1 MVLRPNYDMSIEQ
14 KKYKRLRKELQFVQ
28 SELEYVYEVLS
39 EWHFIFEDYHREYCK
54 KHNIDLNQLNKKSD
68 KKIDQLIAKPA
79 KKESGVVL
87 YKNEEGKDVFKKLY
101 KKIAR
106 KLHPDLGGDQKEFQQ
121 ATSAM
126 QEKNFEKILDICDK
140 HDILIEIDK
149 EMLKLL
155 EKQISDTKEQIK
167 KEKSTY
173 SWNLYSCTNDKCKDN
188 VVKKFLKHLFNYEEN
203 K

>member
-1 MVLRPNYDMSIEQ
+1 MSIEQ

-28 SELEYVYEVLS
+28 SELEYVHEVLR
-39 EWHFIFEDYHREYCK
+39 EWHFIFEEYHRDYCK
-54 KHNIDLNQLNKKSD
+54 RKEIDLDQLNRQSVE
-68 KKIDQLIAKPA
+68 KIEQLIPKPV
-79 KKESGVVL
+79 KKENGVIL
-87 YKNEEGKDVFKKLY
+87 YNNENDKSVFKKLY
-101 KKIAR
+101 KQIAR
-106 KLHPDLGGDQKEFQQ
+106 KLHPDLGGDEKEFQE

-155 EKQISDTKEQIK
+155 EQQISDIKEQIK

-173 SWNLYSCTNDKCKDN
+173 SWSLYSCADDKCKDN
-188 VVKKFLKHLFNYEEN
+188 VVKKFLKHLFNYEE
-203 K
+203 KK